1 MQLLREIFSSGVIHI
16 IALSIAGS
24 ICSII
29 GLAFAVYVYYKQEQK
44 RK

>member
-1 MQLLREIFSSGVIHI
+1 MDI
-16 IALSIAGS
+16 LSCIGS

-29 GLAFAVYVYYKQEQK
+29 GLAFAVHAYISSKNK